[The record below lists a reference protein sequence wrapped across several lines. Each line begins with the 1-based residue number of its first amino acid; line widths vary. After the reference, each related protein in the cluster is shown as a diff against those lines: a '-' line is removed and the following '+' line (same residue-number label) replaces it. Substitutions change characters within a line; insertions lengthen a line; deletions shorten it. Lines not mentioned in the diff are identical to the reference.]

1 MSMKLFIFGV
11 GYSGFAIAQEALKLG
26 WQVAGTARSSEKASV
41 LQSAGIV
48 PYALEDGAFPPEIMS
63 ELSSTT
69 HLVVTVGP
77 GADDPFLARGK
88 ETILSAMPA
97 LRWVG
102 YLSTVGVYGDHNGEW
117 VGEEA
122 ICSPVS
128 ERSRKRLEV
137 EQEWLAVGNERN
149 VPVSILRLS
158 GIYGPRRN
166 ALTNLERGTARRII
180 KEGQIFNRIHVEDI
194 AGATLL
200 LAQKELGGVFNVTDD
215 EPAPAQDVVTF
226 AASLMG
232 VEPPAEIAFEEA
244 DMTPMARSFYGE
256 NKRVSNAKL
265 KAAGYDFRFPNYR
278 MAFTHLWQS
287 AAWRD
292 NPVL

>member
-1 MSMKLFIFGV
+1 MKLFIFGV

-26 WQVAGTARSSEKASV
+26 WQVAGTARSSEKAAI
-41 LQSAGIV
+41 LQNAGIV
-48 PYALEDGAFPPEIMS
+48 PYALDGGAFSPQIMS
-63 ELSSTT
+63 ALAQTT
-69 HLVVTVGP
+69 HLVVTVAP
-77 GADDPFLARGK
+77 GADDPFLMAGK

-97 LRWVG
+97 LRWIG

-117 VGEEA
+117 VGEDA
-122 ICSPVS
+122 VCAPVS
-128 ERSRKRLEV
+128 ERSRKRLET
-137 EQEWLAVGNERN
+137 ELEWLSVGQKRT

-200 LAQKELGGVFNVTDD
+200 LAQKELGGVFNVSDD

-226 AASLMG
+226 AADLMD
-232 VEPPAEIAFEEA
+232 VEPPAEIPYDEA

-287 AAWRD
+287 GAWRD
-292 NPVL
+292 YPVL